1 MGQSNSKSNSAERNN
16 WRLHSLGHSSYKV
29 SQLRSSKV
37 IYGHGWGRTE
47 VIWYHIF
54 SWKAKWFFLK
64 TSLETKKNIYFSKC
78 KHLIVSDH
86 LNFFPRKKLFDFSV
100 FSKIVFS
107 ITLLYVKYSN
117 NLQYS
122 DRPISQSY
130 VAKRG
135 VTCNGLCDITNVT

>member
-1 MGQSNSKSNSAERNN
+1 MAMAE
-16 WRLHSLGHSSYKV
+16 V
-29 SQLRSSKV
+29 ELRSFGTIFFRERRSDFFSKNV
-37 IYGHGWGRTE
+37 SRNE
-47 VIWYHIF
+47 KKIF
-54 SWKAKWFFLK
+54 
-64 TSLETKKNIYFSKC
+64 IFSKC